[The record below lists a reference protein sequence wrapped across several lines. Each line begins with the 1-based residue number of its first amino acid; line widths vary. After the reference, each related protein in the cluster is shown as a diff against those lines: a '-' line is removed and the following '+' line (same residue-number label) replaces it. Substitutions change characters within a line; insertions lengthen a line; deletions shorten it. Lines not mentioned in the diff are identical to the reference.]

1 MYICRFKYLLLMDA
15 ITNRAKIEKLK
26 SSNQITKKYLREE
39 YSQYYSLLIKV
50 DPSKQDMGI

>member
-1 MYICRFKYLLLMDA
+1 MYICGFKYLLLMDA

-39 YSQYYSLLIKV
+39 Y
-50 DPSKQDMGI
+50 